1 MQIHLAILGLLCNY
15 VYMYVAVV
23 PNRNS
28 PPAIL
33 LRESFRENGK
43 VHNRT
48 IANLS
53 DWPPPKIDAL
63 RLVLKGGAVASTPA
77 DSFQILRS
85 QPHGHVAAAVGSLR
99 KIGLERLIAV
109 EPSRQRDLVVAM
121 IAARILDPSSKLAT
135 ARALDTDTLSNS
147 LGELLGLQKVQDD
160 DLYRAMDWL
169 LERQADIENALAKRH
184 FAEGGLVL
192 YDLTSTYFEGR
203 HCPLAHLG
211 HSRDDK
217 GGKLQIVFGLLTNAE
232 GCPAAVEVFEGNTA
246 DPKTVPAQVKKLR
259 ERFGLKQVVFVG
271 DRGMITSA
279 RIREDL
285 ADQGLNWITA
295 LRATS
300 IQKLVADGALQ
311 LSLFD
316 TTDLA
321 EITHP
326 DYPGERLV
334 ACFNPVLSE
343 QRARKRDELLQAT
356 EKELEKIAAATSR
369 TKRPLRGK
377 HVIGLRVGRVL
388 GRFKMGKHY
397 KIQIEEDGFHYERKP
412 DSIEREKKLD
422 GIYVIRTN
430 VKAEDLSSPD
440 VVRSYKQLSVV
451 ERAFRSLK
459 TVDLKVR
466 PIHHR
471 LEDRVRAHVFL
482 CMLAYYVEW
491 HMRRKLAPLLF
502 EDHDKEAAKLRR
514 ESVVKPAQRSE
525 AAERKAATKQND
537 DGLPVHS
544 FRSLLSDLATLTINQ
559 IQPGNASLPTFN
571 KLTNPTPL
579 QKKAFSL
586 LGLRLQLP
594 KA

>member
-1 MQIHLAILGLLCNY
+1 
-15 VYMYVAVV
+15 MYVAVV

-53 DWPPPKIDAL
+53 DWPASKVEAL
-63 RLVLKGGAVASTPA
+63 RQVLKGATVTSPSA
-77 DSFQILRS
+77 DAFQILRS
-85 QPHGHVAAAVGSLR
+85 QPHGHVAAVVGSLR
-99 KIGLERLIAV
+99 KTGLERLISADS
-109 EPSRQRDLVVAM
+109 SRQRDLIVAM
-121 IAARILDPSSKLAT
+121 IAARIVDPSSKLAT

-147 LGELLGLQKVQDD
+147 LGELLDLQKVQDD

-169 LERQADIENALAKRH
+169 LERQPDIENALAKRH

-192 YDLTSTYFEGR
+192 YDLTSTYFEGH
-203 HCPLAHLG
+203 HCKLAHLG

-217 GGKLQIVFGLLTNAE
+217 GSKPQIVFGLLTNAE
-232 GCPAAVEVFEGNTA
+232 GCPVAVEVFEGNTA

-279 RIREDL
+279 RIREDMVE
-285 ADQGLNWITA
+285 DKGLNWITA

-300 IQKLVADGALQ
+300 IQKLATDGALQ
-311 LSLFD
+311 RSLFD
-316 TTDLA
+316 TVDLA

-343 QRARKRDELLQAT
+343 QRARKRDALLLAT
-356 EKELEKIAAATSR
+356 EKELEKIVSATRR

-397 KIQIEEDGFHYERKP
+397 KIQIDEDSFQYERKP

-430 VKAEDLSSPD
+430 VKAAAMSSPE
-440 VVRSYKQLSVV
+440 VVGSYKRLSNV

-502 EDHDKEAAKLRR
+502 EDHDKKAAILRR

-525 AAERKAATKQND
+525 AAERKAATKHND
-537 DGLPVHS
+537 DDLPVHS
-544 FRSLLSDLATLTINQ
+544 FRSLLCDLATLTVNQ
-559 IQPGNASLPTFN
+559 IQTGNASLPTFN

-594 KA
+594 NA

>member
-1 MQIHLAILGLLCNY
+1 
-15 VYMYVAVV
+15 MYVAVV

-53 DWPPPKIDAL
+53 DWPSSKVEAL
-63 RLVLKGGAVASTPA
+63 RQVLKGTAVASASA

-85 QPHGHVAAAVGSLR
+85 HPHGHVAAAVGSLR
-99 KIGLERLIAV
+99 KTGLERLIAV
-109 EPSRQRDLVVAM
+109 DSSRQRDLIVAM
-121 IAARILDPSSKLAT
+121 IAARIVDPSSKLAT
-135 ARALDTDTLSNS
+135 ARALDSDTLSNS

-169 LERQADIENALAKRH
+169 LERQTDIENALAKRH

-203 HCPLAHLG
+203 HCKLAHLG

-217 GGKLQIVFGLLTNAE
+217 SGKPQIVFGLLTNAE
-232 GCPAAVEVFEGNTA
+232 GCPVAVEVFEGNTA

-285 ADQGLNWITA
+285 ADDKGLSWITA

-300 IQKLVADGALQ
+300 IQKLAADGALQ
-311 LSLFD
+311 PSLFD
-316 TTDLA
+316 TADLA

-356 EKELEKIAAATSR
+356 DKELEKIAAATSR
-369 TKRPLRGK
+369 AKRPLRGK

-397 KIQIEEDGFHYERKP
+397 RIQIEEDGFRYERKP
-412 DSIEREKKLD
+412 DSIDREKKLD

-430 VKAEDLSSPD
+430 VKTAVLSSPE

-502 EDHDKEAAKLRR
+502 EDHDKEAARLRR
-514 ESVVKPAQRSE
+514 ESVVKPAHRSE
-525 AAERKAATKQND
+525 AADLKAGTKHND
-537 DGLPVHS
+537 ALPVHS
-544 FRSLLSDLATLTINQ
+544 FRSLLSDLATLTLNQ
-559 IQPGNASLPTFN
+559 IQPGNASLPSFN

>member
-1 MQIHLAILGLLCNY
+1 
-15 VYMYVAVV
+15 MYVAVV

-53 DWPPPKIDAL
+53 DWPPAKVEAL
-63 RLVLKGGAVASTPA
+63 RQVLKGATLAPASA
-77 DSFQILRS
+77 DAFQILRS
-85 QPHGHVAAAVGSLR
+85 QPHGHVAAVVGSLR
-99 KIGLERLIAV
+99 KTGLERLISADS
-109 EPSRQRDLVVAM
+109 SRQRDLIVAM
-121 IAARILDPSSKLAT
+121 IAARIDDPSSKLAT

-147 LGELLGLQKVQDD
+147 LGELLDLQKVQDD

-169 LERQADIENALAKRH
+169 LERQTDIENALAKRH

-203 HCPLAHLG
+203 HCRLAHLG

-217 GGKLQIVFGLLTNAE
+217 SGKPQIVFGLLTNAE
-232 GCPAAVEVFEGNTA
+232 GCPVAVEVFEGNTA

-285 ADQGLNWITA
+285 ADDQGLNWITA

-300 IQKLVADGALQ
+300 IQKLAADGGLQ
-311 LSLFD
+311 PSLFD

-326 DYPGERLV
+326 AYPGERLV
-334 ACFNPVLSE
+334 ACFNPVLSA
-343 QRARKRDELLQAT
+343 QRARKRDELLLAT
-356 EKELEKIAAATSR
+356 EKELEKIAAATRR
-369 TKRPLRGK
+369 TMRPLRGK

-397 KIQIEEDGFHYERKP
+397 KIQIDEDGFHYERKP

-430 VKAEDLSSPD
+430 VKAAAMSSPD
-440 VVRSYKQLSVV
+440 VVRSYKQLSHV

-502 EDHDKEAAKLRR
+502 EDHDQKAATLRR
-514 ESVVKPAQRSE
+514 ESVVKPALRSE
-525 AAERKAATKQND
+525 AAERKAATKHDD

-544 FRSLLSDLATLTINQ
+544 FRSLLSDLATLTINR
-559 IQPGNASLPTFN
+559 IQTGNASLPAFN

-586 LGLRLQLP
+586 LGIRLQLP

>member
-1 MQIHLAILGLLCNY
+1 
-15 VYMYVAVV
+15 MYVAVV
-23 PNRNS
+23 PNRSS

-33 LRESFRENGK
+33 LRESFREDGK

-53 DWPPPKIDAL
+53 DWSPEKVEAL
-63 RLVLKGGAVASTPA
+63 RQVLKGGALASASA

-85 QPHGHVAAAVGSLR
+85 QPHGHVAAVVGSLR
-99 KIGLERLIAV
+99 KTGLERLICAD
-109 EPSRQRDLVVAM
+109 SCRQRDLIVAM
-121 IAARILDPSSKLAT
+121 IAARIVDPSSKLAT

-169 LERQADIENALAKRH
+169 LERQTDIENALAKRH

-203 HCPLAHLG
+203 HCKLAHLG

-217 GGKLQIVFGLLTNAE
+217 GGKPQIVFGLLTNAE
-232 GCPAAVEVFEGNTA
+232 GCPVAVEVFEGNTA

-279 RIREDL
+279 RIREDM
-285 ADQGLNWITA
+285 ADDKGLSWITA

-300 IQKLVADGALQ
+300 IQKLAADGALQ
-311 LSLFD
+311 PSLFD
-316 TTDLA
+316 ATDLA

-343 QRARKRDELLQAT
+343 QRARKREELLQAT
-356 EKELEKIAAATSR
+356 EKELEKIVAATSR
-369 TKRPLRGK
+369 AKRPLHGK

-430 VKAEDLSSPD
+430 VKTTTLSSPE

-471 LEDRVRAHVFL
+471 LEDRVRVHVFL

-525 AAERKAATKQND
+525 AADLKAGTKHNH

-544 FRSLLSDLATLTINQ
+544 FRSLLSDLATLTLNQ
-559 IQPGNASLPTFN
+559 IQTGNASVPSFN
-571 KLTNPTPL
+571 KLTNPTPI

>member
-1 MQIHLAILGLLCNY
+1 
-15 VYMYVAVV
+15 MYVAVV

-53 DWPPPKIDAL
+53 DWPPAKVEAL
-63 RLVLKGGAVASTPA
+63 RQVLKGATLAPASA
-77 DSFQILRS
+77 DAFQILRS
-85 QPHGHVAAAVGSLR
+85 QPHGHVAAVVGSLR
-99 KIGLERLIAV
+99 KTGLERLISADS
-109 EPSRQRDLVVAM
+109 SRQRDLIVAM
-121 IAARILDPSSKLAT
+121 IAARIVDPSSKLAT

-147 LGELLGLQKVQDD
+147 LGELLDLQKVQDD

-169 LERQADIENALAKRH
+169 LERQTDIENALAKRH

-203 HCPLAHLG
+203 HCRLAHLG

-217 GGKLQIVFGLLTNAE
+217 SGKPQIVFGLLTNAE
-232 GCPAAVEVFEGNTA
+232 GCPVAVEVFEGNTA

-285 ADQGLNWITA
+285 ADDQGLNWITA

-300 IQKLVADGALQ
+300 IQKLAADGGLQ
-311 LSLFD
+311 PSLFD

-326 DYPGERLV
+326 AYPGERLV
-334 ACFNPVLSE
+334 ACFNPVLSA
-343 QRARKRDELLQAT
+343 QRARKRDELLLAT
-356 EKELEKIAAATSR
+356 EKELEKIAAATRR
-369 TKRPLRGK
+369 TMRPLRGK

-397 KIQIEEDGFHYERKP
+397 QIQIDEDGFHYERKP

-430 VKAEDLSSPD
+430 VKAAAMSSPD
-440 VVRSYKQLSVV
+440 VVRSYKQLSHV

-502 EDHDKEAAKLRR
+502 EDHDQKAATLRR
-514 ESVVKPAQRSE
+514 ESVVKPALRSE
-525 AAERKAATKQND
+525 AAERKAATKHDD

-544 FRSLLSDLATLTINQ
+544 FRSLLSDLATLTINR
-559 IQPGNASLPTFN
+559 IQTGNASLPAFN

-586 LGLRLQLP
+586 LGIRLQLP

>member
-1 MQIHLAILGLLCNY
+1 
-15 VYMYVAVV
+15 MYVAVV

-53 DWPPPKIDAL
+53 DWPPAKVEAL
-63 RLVLKGGAVASTPA
+63 RQVLKGATLAPASA
-77 DSFQILRS
+77 DAFQILRS
-85 QPHGHVAAAVGSLR
+85 QPHGHVAAVVGSLR
-99 KIGLERLIAV
+99 KTGLERLISADS
-109 EPSRQRDLVVAM
+109 SRQRDLIVAM
-121 IAARILDPSSKLAT
+121 IAARIVDPSSKLAT

-147 LGELLGLQKVQDD
+147 LGELLDLQKVQDD

-169 LERQADIENALAKRH
+169 LERQTDIENALAKRH

-203 HCPLAHLG
+203 HCRLAHLG

-217 GGKLQIVFGLLTNAE
+217 SGKPQIVFGLLTNAE
-232 GCPAAVEVFEGNTA
+232 GCPVAVEVFEGNTA

-285 ADQGLNWITA
+285 ADDQGLNWITA

-300 IQKLVADGALQ
+300 IQKLAADGGLQ
-311 LSLFD
+311 PSLFD

-326 DYPGERLV
+326 AYPGERLV
-334 ACFNPVLSE
+334 ACFNPVLSA
-343 QRARKRDELLQAT
+343 QRARKRDELLLAT
-356 EKELEKIAAATSR
+356 EKELEKIAAATRR
-369 TKRPLRGK
+369 TMRPLRGK

-397 KIQIEEDGFHYERKP
+397 KIQIDEDGFHYERKP

-430 VKAEDLSSPD
+430 VKAAAMSSPD
-440 VVRSYKQLSVV
+440 VVRSYKQLSHV

-502 EDHDKEAAKLRR
+502 EDHDKKAATLRR
-514 ESVVKPAQRSE
+514 ESVVKPALRSE
-525 AAERKAATKQND
+525 AAERKAATKHDD

-544 FRSLLSDLATLTINQ
+544 FRSLLSDLATLTINR
-559 IQPGNASLPTFN
+559 IQTGNASLPAFN

-586 LGLRLQLP
+586 LGIRLQLP

>member
-1 MQIHLAILGLLCNY
+1 
-15 VYMYVAVV
+15 V
-23 PNRNS
+23 
-28 PPAIL
+28 
-33 LRESFRENGK
+33 
-43 VHNRT
+43 
-48 IANLS
+48 
-53 DWPPPKIDAL
+53 
-63 RLVLKGGAVASTPA
+63 
-77 DSFQILRS
+77 
-85 QPHGHVAAAVGSLR
+85 
-99 KIGLERLIAV
+99 
-109 EPSRQRDLVVAM
+109 
-121 IAARILDPSSKLAT
+121 DPSSKLAT

-169 LERQADIENALAKRH
+169 LERQTDIENALAKRH

-203 HCPLAHLG
+203 HCKLAHLG

-217 GGKLQIVFGLLTNAE
+217 GGKPQIVFGLLTNAE
-232 GCPAAVEVFEGNTA
+232 GCPVAVEVFEGNTA

-279 RIREDL
+279 RIREDM
-285 ADQGLNWITA
+285 ADDQGLSWITA

-300 IQKLVADGALQ
+300 IQKLAADGALQ
-311 LSLFD
+311 PSLFD
-316 TTDLA
+316 ATDLA

-334 ACFNPVLSE
+334 ACFNPVLCE

-369 TKRPLRGK
+369 TRRPLRGK

-397 KIQIEEDGFHYERKP
+397 RIQIEEDSFHYERKP
-412 DSIEREKKLD
+412 DNIEREKKLD

-430 VKAEDLSSPD
+430 VEATVLSSPE

-491 HMRRKLAPLLF
+491 HMRCKLAPLLF
-502 EDHDKEAAKLRR
+502 EDHDKETAALRR
-514 ESVVKPAQRSE
+514 ASVVKPAQRSE
-525 AAERKAATKQND
+525 AAERKAATKHND
-537 DGLPVHS
+537 NGLPVHS
-544 FRSLLSDLATLTINQ
+544 FRSLLSDLATLTVNQ
-559 IQPGNASLPTFN
+559 IQPGNPTLPSFN

-594 KA
+594 

>member
-1 MQIHLAILGLLCNY
+1 
-15 VYMYVAVV
+15 MYVAVV

-33 LRESFRENGK
+33 LRESFRQDGK

-53 DWPPPKIDAL
+53 GWPPEKIEAL
-63 RLVLKGGAVASTPA
+63 RRVLKGATATAAPA
-77 DSFQILRS
+77 EALQILRS
-85 QPHGHVAAAVGSLR
+85 QPHGHVAATVGSLQ
-99 KIGLERLIAV
+99 KLGLDHLLGAA
-109 EPSRQRDLVVAM
+109 PSRQRNIVVAM
-121 IAARILDPSSKLAT
+121 IVARILDPASKLAT
-135 ARALDTDTLSNS
+135 ARALDPDTLSNS
-147 LGELLGLQKVQDD
+147 LGEFLRLQKVQDD

-169 LERQADIENALAKRH
+169 LERQNMIENALAKRH

-203 HCPLAHLG
+203 HCNLAHLG

-217 GGKLQIVFGLLTNAE
+217 GGKPQIVFGLLTNSE
-232 GCPAAVEVFEGNTA
+232 GCPVAVEVFQGNTA

-259 ERFGLKQVVFVG
+259 ERFGLRQVVFVG

-279 RIREDL
+279 RLREDFT
-285 ADQGLNWITA
+285 DDGLSWITA

-300 IQKLVADGALQ
+300 IQKLAADGALQ
-311 LSLFD
+311 PSLFD
-316 TTDLA
+316 TADLA

-326 DYPGERLV
+326 GYPDERLV
-334 ACFNPVLSE
+334 ACFNPLLSE
-343 QRARKRDELLQAT
+343 RRAHKRDELLRAT
-356 EKELEKIAAATSR
+356 ERELEKIAVATR
-369 TKRPLRGK
+369 REKRPLRGK
-377 HVIGLRVGRVL
+377 HSIGLRAGRVL

-397 KIQIEEDGFHYERKP
+397 ALHIEDDSFRYERKP

-430 VKAEDLSSPD
+430 VKAEAMSSSN
-440 VVRSYKQLSVV
+440 VVRSYKQLSNV

-471 LEDRVRAHVFL
+471 LADRVRAHVFL

-502 EDHDKEAAKLRR
+502 DDHDKESAERRR
-514 ESVVKPAQRSE
+514 ESVVKPAMRSE
-525 AAERKAATKQND
+525 SADRKAGKKQNEQ
-537 DGLPVHS
+537 GLTVHS
-544 FRSLLSDLATLTINQ
+544 FRSILTDLATLTINR
-559 IQPGNASLPTFN
+559 IQPGDPDLPTFN
-571 KLTNPTPL
+571 KLANPTPIQSQAL
-579 QKKAFSL
+579 SL
-586 LGLRLQLP
+586 LGITLQLP

>member
-1 MQIHLAILGLLCNY
+1 
-15 VYMYVAVV
+15 MYVAVV

-43 VHNRT
+43 VCNRT

-53 DWPPPKIDAL
+53 GWPPEKVEAL
-63 RLVLKGGAVASTPA
+63 RRVLKGATVTSSPA
-77 DSFQILRS
+77 EAFEIVRS
-85 QPHGHVAAAVGSLR
+85 QPHGHVAATLGSLR
-99 KIGLERLIAV
+99 KLGLDRLLDANGC
-109 EPSRQRDLVVAM
+109 RQRDLVSAM
-121 IAARILDPSSKLAT
+121 IAARLLDPSSKLAT
-135 ARALDTDTLSNS
+135 ARALDPDTLSHS
-147 LGELLGLQKVQDD
+147 LGEVLGLQKVQDD

-169 LERQADIENALAKRH
+169 LERQTQVENALAKRH
-184 FAEGGLVL
+184 LTEGGLVL

-203 HCPLAHLG
+203 HCELARLG
-211 HSRDDK
+211 HSRDGQ
-217 GGKLQIVFGLLTNAE
+217 GGKPQIVFGLLANAE
-232 GCPAAVEVFEGNTA
+232 GCPVAVEVFEGNTA

-279 RIREDL
+279 RIREDF
-285 ADQGLNWITA
+285 ADEDGLGWITA

-300 IQKLVADGALQ
+300 IQKLAADGALQ

-321 EITHP
+321 EIRHP

-356 EKELEKIAAATSR
+356 EKELEKIVAATRRSR
-369 TKRPLRGK
+369 NPLRGR
-377 HVIGLRVGRVL
+377 HLIGLRAGRVL

-397 KIQIEEDGFHYERKP
+397 QIHIKEDGFRYARRQE
-412 DSIEREKKLD
+412 SIECEKKLD
-422 GIYVIRTN
+422 GIYIIRTN
-430 VKAEDLSSPD
+430 VAADAMTAAQ
-440 VVRSYKQLSVV
+440 VVGSYKQLSNV
-451 ERAFRSLK
+451 ERAFRSLQ
-459 TVDLKVR
+459 TVDLNVR

-471 LEDRVRAHVFL
+471 LADRVRAHVFL
-482 CMLAYYVEW
+482 CMLAYYIEW

-502 EDHDKEAAKLRR
+502 EDHDKQRAQTRR
-514 ESVVKPAQRSE
+514 KSVVQPAQRSE
-525 AAERKAATKQND
+525 SADNKAATKHNEH
-537 DGLPVHS
+537 GLPVHS
-544 FRSLLSDLATLTINQ
+544 FRSLLADLSTLALNQ
-559 IQPGNASLPTFN
+559 IQTPAVAVPTFY
-571 KLTNPTPL
+571 KLTTPTPV

-586 LGLRLQLP
+586 LGVRLQLP
-594 KA
+594 TA

>member
-1 MQIHLAILGLLCNY
+1 
-15 VYMYVAVV
+15 MYVAVV

-33 LRESFRENGK
+33 LRESFRLDGK

-48 IANLS
+48 ITNLS
-53 DWPPPKIDAL
+53 GWPPEKIEAL
-63 RLVLKGGAVASTPA
+63 RRVLKGATATAAPA
-77 DSFQILRS
+77 EALQILRS
-85 QPHGHVAAAVGSLR
+85 QPHGHVAATVGSLQ
-99 KIGLERLIAV
+99 KLGLDHLLGAA
-109 EPSRQRDLVVAM
+109 PSRQRNIVVAM
-121 IAARILDPSSKLAT
+121 IVARILDPASKLAT
-135 ARALDTDTLSNS
+135 ARALDPDTLSNS
-147 LGELLGLQKVQDD
+147 LGEFLRLQKVQDD

-169 LERQADIENALAKRH
+169 LERQNMIENALAKRH

-203 HCPLAHLG
+203 HCHLAHLG

-217 GGKLQIVFGLLTNAE
+217 GGKPQIVFGLLTNSE
-232 GCPAAVEVFEGNTA
+232 GCPVAVEVFQGNTA

-259 ERFGLKQVVFVG
+259 ERFGLQQVVFVG

-279 RIREDL
+279 RLREDFT
-285 ADQGLNWITA
+285 DDGLSWITA

-300 IQKLVADGALQ
+300 IQKLAADGALQ
-311 LSLFD
+311 PSLFD
-316 TTDLA
+316 TADLA

-326 DYPGERLV
+326 GYPGERLV
-334 ACFNPVLSE
+334 ACFNPLLSE
-343 QRARKRDELLQAT
+343 RRAHKRDELLRAT
-356 EKELEKIAAATSR
+356 ERELEKIAVATR
-369 TKRPLRGK
+369 REKRPLRGK
-377 HVIGLRVGRVL
+377 HSIGLRAGRVL

-397 KIQIEEDGFHYERKP
+397 ALHIEDDSFRYERKP
-412 DSIEREKKLD
+412 DSIDREKKLD

-430 VKAEDLSSPD
+430 VKAEAMSSSN
-440 VVRSYKQLSVV
+440 VVRSYKQLSNV

-471 LEDRVRAHVFL
+471 LADRVRAHVFL

-502 EDHDKEAAKLRR
+502 DDHDKESAERRR
-514 ESVVKPAQRSE
+514 ESVVKPAMRSE
-525 AAERKAATKQND
+525 SADRKAGKKQNEQ
-537 DGLPVHS
+537 GLPVHS
-544 FRSLLSDLATLTINQ
+544 FRSILTDLATLTINR
-559 IQPGNASLPTFN
+559 IQPGDTDLPTFD
-571 KLTNPTPL
+571 KLANPTPIQSQAL
-579 QKKAFSL
+579 SL
-586 LGLRLQLP
+586 LGITLQLP

>member
-1 MQIHLAILGLLCNY
+1 
-15 VYMYVAVV
+15 MYVAVV

-33 LRESFRENGK
+33 LRESFRQDGK

-53 DWPPPKIDAL
+53 DWPPAKIEAL
-63 RLVLKGGAVASTPA
+63 RQVLKGATVTSSPA
-77 DSFQILRS
+77 DTFQILRS

-99 KIGLERLIAV
+99 KTGLERLISV
-109 EPSRQRDLVVAM
+109 DSNRQRDLIVAM
-121 IAARILDPSSKLAT
+121 IVARIVDPSSKLAT
-135 ARALDTDTLSNS
+135 ARALDADTLSNS
-147 LGELLGLQKVQDD
+147 LGQLLGLQKVQDD
-160 DLYRAMDWL
+160 DLYRAMDGL

-203 HCPLAHLG
+203 HCKLAHLG

-217 GGKLQIVFGLLTNAE
+217 GGKPQIVFGLLTNAE
-232 GCPAAVEVFEGNTA
+232 GCPVAVEVFDGNTA

-259 ERFGLKQVVFVG
+259 ERFGMKQVVFVG

-285 ADQGLNWITA
+285 AGDNGLNWITA

-300 IQKLVADGALQ
+300 IQKLAADGALQ
-311 LSLFD
+311 PSLFD
-316 TTDLA
+316 TKDLA

-377 HVIGLRVGRVL
+377 HIIGLRVGRVL

-430 VKAEDLSSPD
+430 VKAAALSSTD
-440 VVRSYKQLSVV
+440 VVRSYKQLSNV

-502 EDHDKEAAKLRR
+502 EDHDKQAAALRR
-514 ESVVKPAQRSE
+514 ASVVKPALRSE

-559 IQPGNASLPTFN
+559 IQTGNASSPTFN

-586 LGLRLQLP
+586 LGLKLQLP